1 MAVRGSG
8 GIELT
13 GVFNRAPRVLI
24 ADDDWLNRD
33 LLQAYLVSSG
43 CEVVTAADGVAAL
56 DLARAAPLD
65 LALLDVQ
72 MPRMDGLALC
82 RALKSSPQT
91 RFVPSS
97 RRSKPAPTTSSASP
111 TTRSCC

>member
-1 MAVRGSG
+1 VTMAVRGSG

-33 LLQAYLVSSG
+33 LLEAYLVSSG

-65 LALLDVQ
+65 LALCHTAFNCTRAC
-72 MPRMDGLALC
+72 PREIQVT
-82 RALKSSPQT
+82 RAIGEVKQA
-91 RFVPSS
+91 V
-97 RRSKPAPTTSSASP
+97 TTGRL
-111 TTRSCC
+111 T